1 MRAVVMRNRQL
12 MVADVPTP
20 EPGPGEV
27 LVRTLACGICG
38 SDLHAFR
45 HAERFV
51 EAGRRAGNARVM
63 DLARDVVMGH
73 EFCAEIVDHGPG
85 TTRALRIGT
94 RVCSRPTLLR
104 ATGPQSIGYSNDN
117 PGGYGEY
124 MRLTEALLLEVPADL
139 STEHAAFTEPMA
151 VGVHAVARAR
161 LEPDDAPLV
170 IGCGP
175 VGLAVIA
182 ALRLR
187 GVRPIVAADFSP
199 LRRRARGGPRRR
211 RRRRSRRARPLAE
224 LARGGGVAR
233 CQPRAPASALGARAA
248 ASARRGLRVRR
259 GPRRPRPDHGGG
271 AARHPHRGGR
281 RVHGAGHD
289 LPLARHRQGAERA
302 VRPRLHAGR
311 VRGHPRGTSPRA
323 PSRSLPC
330 SRAGSASGA
339 WPARSRTSPPPI
351 ATRRSSSSR
360 GATRPEACRTG
371 PRRAAGTV
379 ASGRGRA
386 RRRRVPGPMQ
396 RSAHA
401 WPGRP
406 ATRPG
411 RRGSG
416 QTRATSRA

>member
-12 MVADVPTP
+12 VVADVPTP

-51 EAGRRAGNARVM
+51 EAGRRAGNTRVM
-63 DLARDVVMGH
+63 DLARDIVMGH
-73 EFCAEIVDHGPG
+73 EFCAEIVDHGPE
-85 TTRALRIGT
+85 TARALRIGA

-199 LRRRARGGPRRR
+199 LRR
-211 RRRRSRRARPLAE
+211 E
-224 LARGGGVAR
+224 LAV
-233 CQPRAPASALGARAA
+233 ALGADTVVDPAEHAPWQSWREAAVWRDASRAP
-248 ASARRGLRVRR
+248 RLPPWVPGP
-259 GPRRPRPDHGGG
+259 PRRPAVVFECVGVPGVLDQIMAAAPRDTRIVVVGVCMEPDTIYPLLGIAKELSVQFVLGYTPDEFAATLGHIAEG
-271 AARHPHRGGR
+271 AIPVA
-281 RVHGAGHD
+281 
-289 LPLARHRQGAERA
+289 PL
-302 VRPRLHAGR
+302 LTGR
-311 VRGHPRGTSPRA
+311 VGLGAVARA
-323 PSRSLPC
+323 FEDLAAPDRHAKILV
-330 SRAGSASGA
+330 
-339 WPARSRTSPPPI
+339 
-351 ATRRSSSSR
+351 
-360 GATRPEACRTG
+360 E
-371 PRRAAGTV
+371 PRRD
-379 ASGRGRA
+379 
-386 RRRRVPGPMQ
+386 
-396 RSAHA
+396 
-401 WPGRP
+401 
-406 ATRPG
+406 
-411 RRGSG
+411 
-416 QTRATSRA
+416 